1 MQEVVFFCC
10 NTKHLFSGGNLNP
23 KLWKVK
29 AGDHYRTIQ
38 DKDENET
45 EHKVKKI
52 IPHPD
57 FGERLMSHDT
67 KKKIYN
73 AKYDI
78 GKYYNRMR
86 YIYVRSFPYVD

>member
-1 MQEVVFFCC
+1 MNNPLQEVVSFCC
-10 NTKHLFSGGNLNP
+10 NTKNLFLGGNLNT

-52 IPHPD
+52 IPHPN
-57 FGERLMSHDT
+57 FGERLMPHE
-67 KKKIYN
+67 KKKIIYN

-78 GKYYNRMR
+78 GKYL
-86 YIYVRSFPYVD
+86 